1 MPCCQVRKS
10 LHFTIDIL
18 SIFFQK
24 HEFREH
30 KERMKDKAYQ
40 EKLNVWIDK
49 LAGVEEEKKGVD
61 DVATFEVD
69 AGAEAQANIGILTI
83 PSHTY
88 FVITLIAVYIS
99 SF

>member
-1 MPCCQVRKS
+1 
-10 LHFTIDIL
+10 
-18 SIFFQK
+18 
-24 HEFREH
+24 
-30 KERMKDKAYQ
+30 MKDKAYQ

-88 FVITLIAVYIS
+88 FVITLIVVYIS
-99 SF
+99 SFQSLSVKYDCYFKKKSKIVPINNPHLISTCT

>member
-1 MPCCQVRKS
+1 
-10 LHFTIDIL
+10 
-18 SIFFQK
+18 
-24 HEFREH
+24 
-30 KERMKDKAYQ
+30 MKDKAYQ

-69 AGAEAQANIGILTI
+69 AGAEAQANIGILII

-88 FVITLIAVYIS
+88 FVITLIVVYIS
-99 SF
+99 SFQSLSVKYDCY

>member
-1 MPCCQVRKS
+1 
-10 LHFTIDIL
+10 
-18 SIFFQK
+18 
-24 HEFREH
+24 
-30 KERMKDKAYQ
+30 MKDKAYQ

-83 PSHTY
+83 PSHT
-88 FVITLIAVYIS
+88 FVITLIVVCIY